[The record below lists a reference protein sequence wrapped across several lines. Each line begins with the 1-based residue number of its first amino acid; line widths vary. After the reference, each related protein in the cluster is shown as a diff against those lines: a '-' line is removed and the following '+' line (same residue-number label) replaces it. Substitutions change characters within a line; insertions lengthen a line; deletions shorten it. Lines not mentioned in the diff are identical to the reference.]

1 MSRIALAVLVLLTA
15 AGRSAA
21 ADPGTLSAELKK
33 ERAHRRSV
41 RSAGYLLVGG
51 GVALGAASGAALALS
66 KRAGDSIHFGGFD
79 TAEDIEKRAAE
90 ARRYNTAAWCLAGA
104 GAAVAATGFVL
115 VFTHPDPRRPRIEA
129 TPVEGGAIV
138 GVAGVLP

>member
-1 MSRIALAVLVLLTA
+1 VSRIAIAFLFLVM

-21 ADPGTLSAELKK
+21 ADPLTPSVELKK

-51 GVALGAASGAALALS
+51 GVALAAASGAALELG
-66 KRAGDSIHFGGFD
+66 KRAGDSIHFGGFE
-79 TAEDIEKRAAE
+79 TAEDIEQRAAQ

-104 GAAVAATGFVL
+104 GAAMAATGFVL

-129 TPVEGGAIV
+129 APVVGGAIV
-138 GVAGVLP
+138 GISGVLP